1 MRIQVRI
8 PPQTWE
14 QVCRLAQAEHRPP
27 KHQIELLLWKA
38 IDRAAQTQGV
48 RPQSDE
54 MLCTTNELAGTVEAS
69 HA

>member
-14 QVCRLAQAEHRPP
+14 QLCRLAHIEHRPP

-38 IDRAAQTQGV
+38 IDQAVQIQGLQ
-48 RPQSDE
+48 PQP
-54 MLCTTNELAGTVEAS
+54 NELVGVARENHV
-69 HA
+69 

>member
-8 PPQTWE
+8 PPQIWE
-14 QVCRLAQAEHRPP
+14 QLCRLAQAEHRPP

-48 RPQSDE
+48 QPQSE
-54 MLCTTNELAGTVEAS
+54 SVACGSSELIGTTETSYA
-69 HA
+69 